1 MKLMRVGAP
10 GKEKPAVRLD
20 DGKVIDVSSAAPV
33 FDGAFLG
40 GGGIDALR
48 RRLAKDAAA
57 FPVIDTGRQRIGAPL
72 ARPGNIIAIGL
83 NYADHAKEAG
93 MEIPKEPVVFSKA
106 PSSYCGPNDTVLIP
120 RASQKTDWEVELGIV
135 IGKPASYL
143 PNEAAAADAIAGYT
157 IVNDV
162 SERAFQLERGPT
174 WIKGKSAR
182 TFCPT
187 GPWLVSAD
195 EVPDPQN
202 LDMTLK
208 VNGEVMQ
215 RGNTRTMIFGCRH
228 LVWYLSQFM
237 DLEPGDLIA
246 TGTPP
251 GVGMGKKPPRFLK
264 PGDVME
270 LEISGLGAQRQELA
284 QA

>member
-1 MKLMRVGAP
+1 MKLMRVGEVGA
-10 GKEKPAVRLD
+10 EKPAVRLD
-20 DGKVIDVSSAAPV
+20 DGKVIDVSSAFKT
-33 FDGAFLG
+33 FDSAFFG
-40 GGGIDALR
+40 GGGLENLRQRVSKDAGAFPAIDA
-48 RRLAKDAAA
+48 AK
-57 FPVIDTGRQRIGAPL
+57 QRIGAPI

-93 MEIPKEPVVFSKA
+93 MDIPKEPIVFTKA
-106 PSSYCGPNDTVLIP
+106 PSSYCGPDDTVLIP
-120 RASQKTDWEVELGIV
+120 RNSQKTDWEVELGIV
-135 IGKPASYL
+135 IGQATSYL
-143 PNEAAAADAIAGYT
+143 ADEAAAAKAIAGYT

-187 GPWLVSAD
+187 GPWLVTAD

-208 VNGEVMQ
+208 VNGDVMQ
-215 RGNTRTMIFGCRH
+215 QGSTKTMIFDCHH

-251 GVGMGKKPPRFLK
+251 GVGMGMKPPRYLK

-270 LEISGLGAQRQELA
+270 LEIAGLGKQRQKVA

>member
-1 MKLMRVGAP
+1 MKLMRIGEAGA
-10 GKEKPAVRLD
+10 ERPAVRLD
-20 DGKVIDVSSAAPV
+20 DGRVVDVSSEVRAI
-33 FDGAFLG
+33 DGAFLA
-40 GGGIDALR
+40 GGGIETLR
-48 RRLAKDAAA
+48 AKLAGGGAG
-57 FPVIDTGRQRIGAPL
+57 FPTVDLGKVRVGAPV

-83 NYADHAKEAG
+83 NYADHAREAG
-93 MEIPKEPVVFSKA
+93 MEIPKEPIVFTKA
-106 PSSYCGPNDTVLIP
+106 PSSYCGPNDMVLIP
-120 RASQKTDWEVELGIV
+120 RGSQKTDWEVELGIV

-143 PNEAAAADAIAGYT
+143 ADEAAAKRAIAGYC

-187 GPWLVSAD
+187 GPWLVTAD
-195 EVPDPQN
+195 EVPDPQA
-202 LDMTLK
+202 LDMSLS
-208 VNGEVMQ
+208 VNGQVMQ
-215 RGNTRTMIFGCRH
+215 RGSTRTMIFGCAH

-237 DLEPGDLIA
+237 ELEPGDLIA

-251 GVGMGKKPPRFLK
+251 GVGMGMKPPRFLRA
-264 PGDVME
+264 GDVME
-270 LEISGLGAQRQELA
+270 LEISGLGRQRQPVG